1 MKNKVSEKDKKEVNT
16 MVFKI
21 LMGIIIVLT
30 ILFIIAKV

>member
-1 MKNKVSEKDKKEVNT
+1 MKNKVSEKDKKEVNA